1 VAGSQVVL
9 GGDSALITESG
20 DRSIG
25 QPKVFERDGL
35 LFGSSGEMRVGQ
47 LIRHVLDLPTPR
59 PGQDA
64 EEFVVR
70 DLCTVLHAFLDREA
84 AELLPKPDSEDELWS
99 LLLVA
104 GGRLFRL
111 GSHFSV
117 SESATGYDAIG
128 GGSPLALGSLAS
140 TEDQPPRRRVELA
153 LLAAERHHGSVLAPF
168 TILERGDGES
178 PERDVSPSSA

>member
-1 VAGSQVVL
+1 LL
-9 GGDSALITESG
+9 GGDSALTTESG

-35 LFGSSGEMRVGQ
+35 LFGVSGEIRVAQ
-47 LIRHVLDLPTPR
+47 LMRHVLDLPAPR

-70 DLCTVLHAFLDREA
+70 DLCTALHAFLDREA
-84 AELLPKPDSEDELWS
+84 VELLPKADTEDEIWS

-111 GSHFSV
+111 CSHFSL

-128 GGSPLALGSLAS
+128 GGAPLALGSLAS

-153 LLAAERHHGSVLAPF
+153 LRAAERHHGSVLAPF

-178 PERDVSPSSA
+178 SYRNVSAES